1 MQKQHTTKQ
10 QITYT
15 YTQCVTEKN
24 N

>member
-1 MQKQHTTKQ
+1 MQKPHTTKQ